1 MIKTAIQKGRYIYI
15 YNERGVQS
23 ASIIVSDL
31 PMSGLQGFTTETV
44 SVRQGNA
51 IMTYDEMGHEVAS
64 QIMVDPDGMPR
75 DANSNPDSGTFGPRF
90 FFMFLIICAIVYFVF
105 YA

>member
-1 MIKTAIQKGRYIYI
+1 MIKTAVQKDRYIYI

-31 PMSGLQGFTTETV
+31 PMSGLQGYTSETV

-64 QIMVDPDGMPR
+64 QIMVDSSGMPKES
-75 DANSNPDSGTFGPRF
+75 NSNPDSGTFGPRF
-90 FFMFLIICAIVYFVF
+90 FFMFIIICAIVYYVF